1 MAKNVT
7 HPQPP
12 RDDIKH
18 WMRQLTSFSPS
29 RTRALPKKG
38 NSLPSAV
45 IKNMDVTPT
54 HTSEV
59 TSNTEYRIKTRRS
72 ERQHCWHVIGE
83 HKWHSN
89 KWNRHSNVAHSWA
102 NSSLQL
108 NVSGIGVCVSRN
120 SHEHLS
126 PESLK

>member
-45 IKNMDVTPT
+45 IKNMDVTPHT
-54 HTSEV
+54 HIRCYLQ
-59 TSNTEYRIKTRRS
+59 YRIQNQDKEIR
-72 ERQHCWHVIGE
+72 EAALL
-83 HKWHSN
+83 
-89 KWNRHSNVAHSWA
+89 AHDW
-102 NSSLQL
+102 
-108 NVSGIGVCVSRN
+108 GT
-120 SHEHLS
+120 
-126 PESLK
+126 